1 MYYSMNGKMIFSSI
15 DDLNYNLF
23 NEIGLSVRPDQYVYD
38 QDTGNVIQSNEKLLK
53 ASINGAPVYAGN
65 RDIIFEPDKNYALM
79 ACLFGMY
86 LDKAQH
92 SDDGDLLQGYI
103 AHYVFDDETR
113 TKQQVVVKTVGRGEI
128 ASKFYYNV
136 YLGYIECIFL
146 ISGSEVDLSNFDIP
160 KEKEK

>member
-1 MYYSMNGKMIFSSI
+1 MQFGNNGKMVFSTIEELFS
-15 DDLNYNLF
+15 DLF
-23 NEIGLSVRPDQYVYD
+23 MEIGLAVKNNYVYLQGGD
-38 QDTGNVIQSNEKLLK
+38 FLK
-53 ASINGAPVYAGN
+53 CGDKFIKVSLDGSPVYPGRN
-65 RDIIFEPDKNYALM
+65 DIMFDPANNYALISF
-79 ACLFGMY
+79 LFGFY
-86 LDKAQH
+86 LDCCQD

-113 TKQQVVVKTVGRGEI
+113 TKQQVVVKTAGRGEI